1 MIDPTGAFRE
11 LREALGDL
19 VLASSE
25 VEESLQETQKRH
37 NELQSKKEKG
47 QRFVMSKEQQEE
59 VEKFKKKEAE
69 SKKELKEVRKNLRQ
83 DIDALENKVKW
94 MNIAG
99 MPVLVSLFGL
109 GLGYYKGQ
117 RARAK

>member
-1 MIDPTGAFRE
+1 M
-11 LREALGDL
+11 
-19 VLASSE
+19 
-25 VEESLQETQKRH
+25 
-37 NELQSKKEKG
+37 
-47 QRFVMSKEQQEE
+47 
-59 VEKFKKKEAE
+59 
-69 SKKELKEVRKNLRQ
+69 RKNLRQ